1 MADRIEGSLTAAME
15 HEKKAME
22 LMSKSLLKALWTYHA
37 DKLNFAM
44 AAGRQVER
52 P

>member
-1 MADRIEGSLTAAME
+1 MADNVEGSLTAAME
-15 HEKKAME
+15 NEKKAMAN
-22 LMSKSLLKALWTYHA
+22 MSKSLLKALWREHA

-44 AAGRQVER
+44 AAGRQVVR

>member
-22 LMSKSLLKALWTYHA
+22 IMSKSLLKTLWREHA

-44 AAGRQVER
+44 AAGRQVVR

>member
-1 MADRIEGSLTAAME
+1 MANNVEGSLTAAME
-15 HEKKAME
+15 NEKKAMAN
-22 LMSKSLLKALWTYHA
+22 MFKSLLKALWREHA

-44 AAGRQVER
+44 AAGRQVVR

>member
-1 MADRIEGSLTAAME
+1 MADNVEGSLTAAME
-15 HEKKAME
+15 NEKKAMAM
-22 LMSKSLLKALWTYHA
+22 MSKSLLAALWRDHA

-44 AAGRQVER
+44 AAGRQVVR

>member
-1 MADRIEGSLTAAME
+1 MADNVEGSLTAAME
-15 HEKKAME
+15 NEKKAMAN
-22 LMSKSLLKALWTYHA
+22 MSKLLLKALWRERA

-44 AAGRQVER
+44 AAGRQVVR

>member
-15 HEKKAME
+15 LERKAMAM
-22 LMSKSLLKALWTYHA
+22 MSKKLLSALWREHA

>member
-1 MADRIEGSLTAAME
+1 MADNVEGGLTATMKN
-15 HEKKAME
+15 EKKAMAN
-22 LMSKSLLKALWTYHA
+22 MSKSLLKALWREHA

-44 AAGRQVER
+44 AAGRQVVR

>member
-1 MADRIEGSLTAAME
+1 MADNVEGSLTAALE

-22 LMSKSLLKALWTYHA
+22 LMSKSLLKALWTYRG
-37 DKLNFAM
+37 DKMRFAM
-44 AAGRQVER
+44 AAGRQVVR

>member
-1 MADRIEGSLTAAME
+1 MADKIESSLTAAME
-15 HEKKAME
+15 HERKAME
-22 LMSKSLLKALWTYHA
+22 LMSKSLLKALWIYHP

-44 AAGRQVER
+44 AAGRQVVR

>member
-15 HEKKAME
+15 NERKAME
-22 LMSKSLLKALWTYHA
+22 LMSKSLLKALWTYHG
-37 DKLNFAM
+37 DKLRFAM
-44 AAGRQVER
+44 AACRQVVR